1 MPIRVKAQPFRGTHF
16 FIWFANLKRNR
27 FSCFRETASEVSE
40 KGTLKMKLKKIIA
53 LIAAAALAV
62 SMTACSEDKT
72 RDGGVITSA
81 EFSVPET
88 VTETGEVSG
97 ALDEPLP
104 DNGPKVIA
112 DREGGVVQV
121 PDSIN
126 TIVSTAPSITEILTG
141 LDVGNKIIAADIYSS
156 DVDGIS
162 PEICTLEF
170 SNLNIEELT
179 ALSPDVIIVSG
190 MSMTGAD
197 DPYAAL
203 KDAGVNVIYVPT
215 SSSIES
221 VKLDI
226 EFLAGY
232 VGAEARGAELISD
245 INTAV
250 AEISL
255 KASQITEKKKV
266 YFEIGAAPYLYT
278 CGSGTFIDEI
288 INLIGAENIYAAEEG
303 WLSNSEESVIAA
315 NPDVIIT
322 NVVYDGY
329 DFNEIKSRAGWGNIP
344 AVQNGAVFSVDANA
358 TSRPSQHIVEGI
370 MAVAEAVYPEI
381 YA

>member
-1 MPIRVKAQPFRGTHF
+1 
-16 FIWFANLKRNR
+16 
-27 FSCFRETASEVSE
+27 
-40 KGTLKMKLKKIIA
+40 MKLKKIIA
-53 LIAAAALAV
+53 VIAAVALAV
-62 SMTACSEDKT
+62 SMTACSDDKT

-81 EFSVPET
+81 AFSVPET
-88 VTETGEVSG
+88 VTETKTGEVDDILSE
-97 ALDEPLP
+97 ALNDSVV
-104 DNGPKVIA
+104 KVIA

-121 PDSIN
+121 PASVN

-141 LDVGNKIIAADIYSS
+141 LDVGNKIIAADVYSA

-162 PEICTLEF
+162 PEICTIDF
-170 SNLNIEELT
+170 ANLNIEELA
-179 ALSPDVIIVSG
+179 ALSPDVVIVNG

-197 DPYAAL
+197 DPYTSL

-215 SSSIES
+215 SSSIEA
-221 VKLDI
+221 VKMDI

-232 VGAEARGAELISD
+232 VGAEARGAELIAD

-266 YFEIGAAPYLYT
+266 YFEIGAAPYLYS

-288 INLIGAENIYAAEEG
+288 ITLIGAENIYAAENG

-315 NPDVIIT
+315 NPDVIVT
-322 NVVYDGY
+322 NVAYDGY
-329 DFNEIKSRAGWGNIP
+329 DFNEIKSRSGWENIP
-344 AVQNGAVFSVDANA
+344 AVQNGAVYYVDANA

-381 YA
+381 YS

>member
-1 MPIRVKAQPFRGTHF
+1 MPVCLVWCALFSGDALF
-16 FIWFANLKRNR
+16 YLVYDFYKR
-27 FSCFRETASEVSE
+27 TASAVSE
-40 KGTLKMKLKKIIA
+40 KGTSKMKLKKIIA

-62 SMTACSEDKT
+62 SMTACSDDKT

-88 VTETGEVSG
+88 VTEVKTDEVDD
-97 ALDEPLP
+97 LLP
-104 DNGPKVIA
+104 DNGGVKVIA

-221 VKLDI
+221 VKMDI

-245 INTAV
+245 IDTAV

-255 KASQITEKKKV
+255 KASRITEKKKV

-288 INLIGAENIYAAEEG
+288 ITLIGAENIYGAEEG
-303 WLSNSEESVIAA
+303 WISNSEESVIAA

-329 DFNEIKSRAGWGNIP
+329 DFNEIKSRAGWGNIH
-344 AVQNGAVFSVDANA
+344 AVQNGAVFCVDANA
-358 TSRPSQHIVEGI
+358 TSRPSQHIIEGI

>member
-1 MPIRVKAQPFRGTHF
+1 
-16 FIWFANLKRNR
+16 
-27 FSCFRETASEVSE
+27 
-40 KGTLKMKLKKIIA
+40 MKLKKITA

-62 SMTACSEDKT
+62 SMTACSDDKT

-81 EFSVPET
+81 EFSVTEA
-88 VTETGEVSG
+88 VTETKTGEVSNT
-97 ALDEPLP
+97 LEETLP

-141 LDVGNKIIAADIYSS
+141 LDVGNKIIAADVYSS
-156 DVDGIS
+156 DVEGIS

-221 VKLDI
+221 VKMDI

-232 VGAEARGAELISD
+232 VGAEARGAELIAD

-250 AEISL
+250 SEISL

-266 YFEIGAAPYLYT
+266 YFEIGAAPYLYS

-288 INLIGAENIYAAEEG
+288 INLVGAENIYAAEGG
-303 WLSNSEESVIAA
+303 WISNSEESVIAA

-322 NVVYDGY
+322 NVAYDGY
-329 DFNEIKSRAGWGNIP
+329 DFNEIKSRTGWENIP
-344 AVQNGAVFSVDANA
+344 AVQNGAVFCVDANA

>member
-1 MPIRVKAQPFRGTHF
+1 
-16 FIWFANLKRNR
+16 
-27 FSCFRETASEVSE
+27 
-40 KGTLKMKLKKIIA
+40 MKFKKITA
-53 LIAAAALAV
+53 FIAAAVLAV
-62 SMTACSEDKT
+62 SVTACSEDKT

-81 EFSVPET
+81 EFSVTEAE
-88 VTETGEVSG
+88 TETGTDEVEDI
-97 ALDEPLP
+97 LEDDPLQS
-104 DNGPKVIA
+104 DGPKVIS

-121 PDSIN
+121 PDAIN
-126 TIVSTAPSITEILTG
+126 TIVSTAPSITEILVG
-141 LDVGNKIIAADIYSS
+141 LDAGNRIIAADTYSS

-162 PEICTLEF
+162 PEICTIDF
-170 SNLNIEELT
+170 ANLNIEELT
-179 ALSPDVIIVSG
+179 ALSPDVVIVSG
-190 MSMTGAD
+190 MSMGGSE

-232 VGAEARGAELISD
+232 VGAEARGAELIAD
-245 INTAV
+245 IDTAV

-255 KASQITEKKKV
+255 KASKITEKKKV
-266 YFEIGAAPYLYT
+266 YFEMGAAPYLYS
-278 CGSGTFIDEI
+278 CGKGTFIDEVI
-288 INLIGAENIYAAEEG
+288 QLIGAENIYGGEEG

-315 NPDVIIT
+315 NPDVIVT
-322 NVVYDGY
+322 NVAYDGY
-329 DFNEIKSRAGWGNIP
+329 DFNEIKSRAGWGDIP
-344 AVQNGAVFSVDANA
+344 AVKNGAVFQVDANA

-381 YA
+381 YS

>member
-1 MPIRVKAQPFRGTHF
+1 
-16 FIWFANLKRNR
+16 
-27 FSCFRETASEVSE
+27 
-40 KGTLKMKLKKIIA
+40 MKPKKIISF
-53 LIAAAALAV
+53 IAATALAV

-81 EFSVPET
+81 GFSVTEAA
-88 VTETGEVSG
+88 TETETDEVSD
-97 ALDEPLP
+97 ALADETIP
-104 DNGPKVIA
+104 DNGAKVIA
-112 DREGGVVQV
+112 DREGGVIQV
-121 PDSIN
+121 PDSVN
-126 TIVSTAPSITEILTG
+126 TIISTAPSITEILVG
-141 LDVGNKIIAADIYSS
+141 LDAGNKIIAADTYSS
-156 DVDGIS
+156 DVEGIS
-162 PEICTLEF
+162 PDICTIDF
-170 SNLNIEELT
+170 ANLSIEELT
-179 ALSPDVIIVSG
+179 ALSPDVVIISG
-190 MSMTGAD
+190 MSMGGAD

-232 VGAEARGAELISD
+232 VGAEARGAELIAD

-278 CGSGTFIDEI
+278 CGSGTFIDEVI
-288 INLIGAENIYAAEEG
+288 TLIGAENIYGGEEG
-303 WLSNSEESVIAA
+303 WISNSEESVIAA
-315 NPDVIIT
+315 NPDVIVT
-322 NVVYDGY
+322 NVAYDGY
-329 DFNEIKSRAGWGNIP
+329 DFNEIKSRAGWENIP
-344 AVQNGAVFSVDANA
+344 AVQNGAVFCVDANA

-381 YA
+381 YS

>member
-1 MPIRVKAQPFRGTHF
+1 
-16 FIWFANLKRNR
+16 
-27 FSCFRETASEVSE
+27 
-40 KGTLKMKLKKIIA
+40 MKFKKITVF
-53 LIAAAALAV
+53 IAAAVLAV
-62 SMTACSEDKT
+62 SVTACSEDKT

-81 EFSVPET
+81 EFSVTEAE
-88 VTETGEVSG
+88 TETGTDEVE
-97 ALDEPLP
+97 AILEDDPLQS
-104 DNGPKVIA
+104 DGPKVIS

-126 TIVSTAPSITEILTG
+126 TIVSTAPSITEILVG
-141 LDVGNKIIAADIYSS
+141 LDAGNRIIAADTYSS

-162 PEICTLEF
+162 PEICTIDF
-170 SNLNIEELT
+170 ANLNIEELT
-179 ALSPDVIIVSG
+179 ALSPDVVIVSG
-190 MSMTGAD
+190 MSMGGSE

-226 EFLAGY
+226 EFLARY
-232 VGAEARGAELISD
+232 VGAEARGAELIAD
-245 INTAV
+245 IDTAV

-255 KASQITEKKKV
+255 KASKITEKKKV
-266 YFEIGAAPYLYT
+266 YFEMGAAPYLYS
-278 CGSGTFIDEI
+278 CGKGTFIDEVI
-288 INLIGAENIYAAEEG
+288 QLIGAENIYGGEEG

-315 NPDVIIT
+315 NPDVIVT
-322 NVVYDGY
+322 NVAYDGY
-329 DFNEIKSRAGWGNIP
+329 DFNEIKSRAGWGDIP
-344 AVQNGAVFSVDANA
+344 AVKNGAVFQVDANA

-381 YA
+381 YS

>member
-1 MPIRVKAQPFRGTHF
+1 MRLSWCAF
-16 FIWFANLKRNR
+16 FAGNALFYLVYD
-27 FSCFRETASEVSE
+27 FY
-40 KGTLKMKLKKIIA
+40 KGTALAVPKKGTSKMKLKKIIA

-62 SMTACSEDKT
+62 SMTACSDNKT

-88 VTETGEVSG
+88 VTETGEVSD
-97 ALDEPLP
+97 ALEETLP
-104 DNGPKVIA
+104 DDGVKVIA

-121 PDSIN
+121 PNSIN

-162 PEICTLEF
+162 PEICTIDF
-170 SNLNIEELT
+170 ANLNIEELT

-190 MSMTGAD
+190 MSMGGTD

-215 SSSIES
+215 SSSVES
-221 VKLDI
+221 VKMDI

-245 INTAV
+245 IDTAV

-266 YFEIGAAPYLYT
+266 YFEMQEAPNLYS

-288 INLIGAENIYAAEEG
+288 INLIGAENIYAAEQG
-303 WLSNSEESVIAA
+303 WLANSEESVIAA
-315 NPDVIIT
+315 NPDVILT
-322 NVVYDGY
+322 SVAYDGY
-329 DFNEIKSRAGWGNIP
+329 DFNEIKSRAGWENIP
-344 AVQNGAVFSVDANA
+344 AVQNGAVFCVDANA

>member
-1 MPIRVKAQPFRGTHF
+1 MNF
-16 FIWFANLKRNR
+16 
-27 FSCFRETASEVSE
+27 
-40 KGTLKMKLKKIIA
+40 KKITA
-53 LIAAAALAV
+53 FIAAAAIAV

-81 EFSVPET
+81 EFSVTEAE
-88 VTETGEVSG
+88 TETGTDEVDD
-97 ALDEPLP
+97 ALADDTLP
-104 DNGPKVIA
+104 NDGPKVIP
-112 DREGGVVQV
+112 DREGGVAQV

-126 TIVSTAPSITEILTG
+126 TIVSTAPSITEILVG
-141 LDVGNKIIAADIYSS
+141 LDVGNKIIAADTYSS

-162 PEICTLEF
+162 PEICTIDF
-170 SNLNIEELT
+170 ANLNIEELT
-179 ALSPDVIIVSG
+179 ALSPDVVIVSG
-190 MSMTGAD
+190 MSMAGAE

-215 SSSIES
+215 SNSIEA

-232 VGAEARGAELISD
+232 VGADARGAELISD

-255 KASQITEKKKV
+255 KASRITEKKKV
-266 YFEIGAAPYLYT
+266 YFEMGAAPYLYS
-278 CGSGTFIDEI
+278 CGKGTFIDEI
-288 INLIGAENIYAAEEG
+288 IQLIGAENIYGGEEG

-315 NPDVIIT
+315 NPDVIVT
-322 NVVYDGY
+322 NVAYDGY
-329 DFNEIKSRAGWGNIP
+329 DFNEIKSRAGWENIP
-344 AVQNGAVFSVDANA
+344 AVQNGAVFQVDANA
-358 TSRPSQHIVEGI
+358 TSRPSQHIIEGI

-381 YA
+381 YS

>member
-1 MPIRVKAQPFRGTHF
+1 
-16 FIWFANLKRNR
+16 
-27 FSCFRETASEVSE
+27 
-40 KGTLKMKLKKIIA
+40 MKLKKIISF
-53 LIAAAALAV
+53 IAAAAIAV

-88 VTETGEVSG
+88 VTETGEVSN
-97 ALDEPLP
+97 ALYEETLP
-104 DNGPKVIA
+104 DNGANVIA

-121 PDSIN
+121 PNSVN
-126 TIVSTAPSITEILTG
+126 TIVSTAPSITEILVG
-141 LDVGNKIIAADIYSS
+141 LDAGNKIIAADTYSA

-162 PEICTLEF
+162 PEICTIDF
-170 SNLNIEELT
+170 ANLSIEELT
-179 ALSPDVIIVSG
+179 ALSPDVVIISG
-190 MSMTGAD
+190 MSMGGAD

-215 SSSIES
+215 SNSIES
-221 VKLDI
+221 VKLDV

-232 VGAEARGAELISD
+232 VGAEARGAELIAD
-245 INTAV
+245 IDRAV

-288 INLIGAENIYAAEEG
+288 ITLIGAENIYGGEEG
-303 WLSNSEESVIAA
+303 WISNSEESVIAA
-315 NPDVIIT
+315 NPDVIVT
-322 NVVYDGY
+322 NVAYDGY
-329 DFNEIKSRAGWGNIP
+329 DFNEIKSRAGWENIP
-344 AVQNGAVFSVDANA
+344 AVRNGAVFCVDANA
-358 TSRPSQHIVEGI
+358 TSRPSQHIIEGI

-381 YA
+381 YS